1 MFQSYFENISEL
13 TSDTLETFRNSF
25 SKDPK
30 NLFAQNVVSR
40 SDPLETCLQRKTLE
54 TTNHVYSHKVNFY
67 NRFEIYFVVFTI
79 MTVNDPSSLL
89 LCLL

>member
-54 TTNHVYSHKVNFY
+54 TTNHVYSHKVNFIIVSKY
-67 NRFEIYFVVFTI
+67 T
-79 MTVNDPSSLL
+79 S
-89 LCLL
+89 

>member
-54 TTNHVYSHKVNFY
+54 TTNHVYSHKVNFIIVL
-67 NRFEIYFVVFTI
+67 NLYFVDFK
-79 MTVNDPSSLL
+79 NDREWPQLIIF
-89 LCLL
+89 CLL